1 LFVEYRFFS
10 VHQPDGEACVRRER
24 VNREMKDGQLTE
36 SDGDARSTVGLWIVF
51 FLAVGVFSAGLLVYF
66 FDRAQPPWFVE
77 RLGGK
82 FSNENGRLFGQ
93 LSSFAPSFAHNFA
106 FCIFTALS
114 GDLTVKRIN
123 YSCIFWMVSNLS
135 LEFSQIRSV
144 SAVISHCFETTLG
157 GVIDRLKPFSQFH
170 KGTFDWADIAAIL
183 VSTVMARTLLK
194 VFVGK

>member
-1 LFVEYRFFS
+1 
-10 VHQPDGEACVRRER
+10 
-24 VNREMKDGQLTE
+24 MKDGQFTGI
-36 SDGDARSTVGLWIVF
+36 DADARSTVGLWIVF
-51 FLAVGVFSAGLLVYF
+51 FLAIGVFSVGLLVYF
-66 FDRAQPPWFVE
+66 FDRASPPWFVE
-77 RLGGK
+77 RLGGR
-82 FSNENGRLFGQ
+82 FSSENGRVFGQ

-123 YSCIFWMVSNLS
+123 YSCIFWMALNLL

-144 SAVISHCFETTLG
+144 SALISQYFETTLG

-170 KGTFDWADIAAIL
+170 KGTFDWADVAAVL
-183 VSTVMARTLLK
+183 VSTITARILLK

>member
-1 LFVEYRFFS
+1 MG
-10 VHQPDGEACVRRER
+10 GEAR
-24 VNREMKDGQLTE
+24 VQSKSLSRDETGKKMIET
-36 SDGDARSTVGLWIVF
+36 DGDARSTVGLWIVF
-51 FLAVGVFSAGLLVYF
+51 FLAVVVFSAGLLVYF

-77 RLGGK
+77 RLGGR

-123 YSCIFWMVSNLS
+123 YSCILWMVSNLS

-170 KGTFDWADIAAIL
+170 KGTFDWADVTAIL
-183 VSTVMARTLLK
+183 VSTIMARILLK